1 MFCPIPYIPQKVN
14 LLNDS
19 YNIHL
24 IASMLLQNDFEIAYK
39 FHLPLG
45 NQ

>member
-24 IASMLLQNDFEIAYK
+24 IASNAIAE
-39 FHLPLG
+39 
-45 NQ
+45 